1 MVRHLLV
8 TNDFPPKVGG
18 IQSYL
23 WELWRRLPSEETAVL
38 TTGFEGAD
46 EFDQK
51 QDYRIERIR
60 RGFML
65 PTPQLVRRINRLA
78 DEHEAELVLLDPVL
92 LVGVLGHVI
101 DKPYGLILHGA
112 EVTIPGRL
120 PVSKSMLSKTLRGAE
135 IVIAAGSYPLSEA
148 EKAAGTT
155 LRSAVVPPGVDTNR
169 FVPLDGQ
176 CRSIARES
184 FGIQDDDF
192 LLATVNRLVPRKG
205 ICTVIKAAAEIKRKR
220 PTSRL
225 QLLVGGSGR
234 QRSHL
239 EKLIEET
246 GSPCRLLGK
255 ISDEDVAK
263 LYGCADLMAMMC
275 NERWL
280 GLEQE
285 GFGIAFLEAA
295 ASGVPQVAG
304 RSGGSHEAVAEGVTG
319 LIIDDSRDVASVVG
333 AIESLMDD
341 EKRRRS
347 MGRQARIRA
356 QQTFDYD
363 QLAKVVQTSL
373 EELEL

>member
-38 TTGFEGAD
+38 TTGFEGAA

-176 CRSIARES
+176 SRSIARES
-184 FGIQDDDF
+184 FRIQDDDF